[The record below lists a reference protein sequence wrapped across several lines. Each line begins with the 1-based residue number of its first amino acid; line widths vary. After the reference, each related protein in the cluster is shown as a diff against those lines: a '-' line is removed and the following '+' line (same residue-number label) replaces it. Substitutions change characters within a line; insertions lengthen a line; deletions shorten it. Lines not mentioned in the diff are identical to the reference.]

1 MSIKKK
7 IKNYINET
15 EIPQA
20 SDVLPFEALSGTES
34 KPKNKK
40 MRWIISGSSIMAAC
54 LAGVLCFNLFAGGKG
69 KANKVG
75 DRKSV
80 V

>member
-40 MRWIISGSSIMAAC
+40 TRWII
-54 LAGVLCFNLFAGGKG
+54 
-69 KANKVG
+69 
-75 DRKSV
+75 
-80 V
+80 